1 MDKQIKLIYN
11 KKKDK
16 KRELLNIKFTKNLNC
31 SYHFCLYLIRNKYLR

>member
-16 KRELLNIKFTKNLNC
+16 KRELLNIKFTKKILV
-31 SYHFCLYLIRNKYLR
+31 LITFVYI